1 MISRN
6 LTNRY
11 VIAKIFHGFCFTVAW
26 SGVLILGVLLFHV
39 TQEGI
44 QWLDLQFLSDF
55 PSRFPAK
62 AGIHSALIGTLW
74 LISLT
79 ALFSV
84 PIGIGAG
91 LYLEEFTKKNRIRQ
105 FVDLNISNLAGVPS
119 IVYGML
125 GLVIFVRWF
134 ELNQSVLAGSLTM
147 SLLILPVIIISTRE
161 ALRAVPNTIRQ
172 AAFALGATR
181 WQTIYAHVLPAAFP
195 GILTGIILALSRAI
209 GETAPL
215 IMIGALT
222 YVAFVPDGPMDD
234 FTALPIQIFNWASR
248 PQQQFHEL
256 AAAGILVLLFVL
268 LLMNSIAVFIRH
280 RLEKKPM
287 NANQLA
293 NVLSKKKKEVE
304 DKIVLQAHNLN
315 ISYDNELA
323 VKDVSIDI
331 PEHSITAI
339 IGPSGCG
346 KSTLLRSFNRMN
358 DFILGAGL
366 EGKVLYRG
374 IDLYGKDVDPVE
386 VRRKIG
392 MVFQKPN
399 PFPKSIFDNIAWG
412 PLINGYP
419 KKGIYELINTFFW
432 ITIY

>member
-11 VIAKIFHGFCFTVAW
+11 IIAKIFHGFCFTVAW
-26 SGVLILGVLLFHV
+26 IGVLILGILLFHV

-91 LYLEEFTKKNRIRQ
+91 LYLEEFTKKSRISR

-134 ELNQSVLAGSLTM
+134 EFNQSVLAGSLTM

-280 RLEKKPM
+280 RLEKK
-287 NANQLA
+287 
-293 NVLSKKKKEVE
+293 S
-304 DKIVLQAHNLN
+304 
-315 ISYDNELA
+315 
-323 VKDVSIDI
+323 
-331 PEHSITAI
+331 
-339 IGPSGCG
+339 
-346 KSTLLRSFNRMN
+346 R
-358 DFILGAGL
+358 
-366 EGKVLYRG
+366 
-374 IDLYGKDVDPVE
+374 
-386 VRRKIG
+386 
-392 MVFQKPN
+392 
-399 PFPKSIFDNIAWG
+399 
-412 PLINGYP
+412 
-419 KKGIYELINTFFW
+419 
-432 ITIY
+432 

>member
-44 QWLDLQFLSDF
+44 QWLDLQFLSNF

-181 WQTIYAHVLPAAFP
+181 WQTVYAHVLPAAFP

-280 RLEKKPM
+280 RLEKK
-287 NANQLA
+287 
-293 NVLSKKKKEVE
+293 
-304 DKIVLQAHNLN
+304 
-315 ISYDNELA
+315 
-323 VKDVSIDI
+323 
-331 PEHSITAI
+331 
-339 IGPSGCG
+339 
-346 KSTLLRSFNRMN
+346 NR
-358 DFILGAGL
+358 
-366 EGKVLYRG
+366 
-374 IDLYGKDVDPVE
+374 
-386 VRRKIG
+386 
-392 MVFQKPN
+392 
-399 PFPKSIFDNIAWG
+399 
-412 PLINGYP
+412 
-419 KKGIYELINTFFW
+419 
-432 ITIY
+432 